1 MKRTLN
7 VALIVG
13 AVIAFATLVVSS
25 TLDGG
30 ASEAVHT
37 MPSGQTMPGDQMP

>member
-7 VALIVG
+7 VAVI
-13 AVIAFATLVVSS
+13 AAIVIAFATLVVSS

-30 ASEAVHT
+30 ASEATHT
-37 MPSGQTMPGDQMP
+37 MPGGQTMQGDEMP